1 MTELNIVPFEKREYK
16 DSEIIVDDVSVSY
29 SQISDSSGKDGEETM
44 QEITISTRNNGNAR
58 FLNIKTDSWSIED
71 IDELQ
76 TLINDFK
83 QKAQLL

>member
-1 MTELNIVPFEKREYK
+1 MEKLNIVPFEKGEYK
-16 DSEIIVDDVSVSY
+16 DNEILVDDVSVSY
-29 SQISDSSGKDGEETM
+29 SQISDSSGKDGEDTM

-58 FLNIKTDSWSIED
+58 FLNIKTDSWSIVD

-83 QKAQLL
+83 QKAQLS